1 MSCAVPFLVSRFQD
15 FLFCAIIHGW
25 LLVCGSNSVIKYC
38 CKGFLCFRTSLL
50 TKDQQIAQ
58 CLPLTPCHSRCHQ
71 CSHCLKGSRQTDIS
85 TDTAYRITLQHPD
98 YHLNCQPGGFPAT
111 INVESSMTWKQQ
123 YFWMQPRGTKQYFKG
138 WTTVARQLLSGSGV
152 WRWEEVYMDATIITK
167 ELQCHKFI
175 MHNSVLHMNF
185 KHLSFRFKSIWI
197 MPLNLA

>member
-58 CLPLTPCHSRCHQ
+58 CLPLTPCHSRWHQ

-111 INVESSMTWKQQ
+111 MNVEPWLGSNNTSGCSPEVQNNILKGEQLWPDSSWVDQGFEDEKKSTW
-123 YFWMQPRGTKQYFKG
+123 M
-138 WTTVARQLLSGSGV
+138 
-152 WRWEEVYMDATIITK
+152 
-167 ELQCHKFI
+167 LQ
-175 MHNSVLHMNF
+175 
-185 KHLSFRFKSIWI
+185 
-197 MPLNLA
+197 